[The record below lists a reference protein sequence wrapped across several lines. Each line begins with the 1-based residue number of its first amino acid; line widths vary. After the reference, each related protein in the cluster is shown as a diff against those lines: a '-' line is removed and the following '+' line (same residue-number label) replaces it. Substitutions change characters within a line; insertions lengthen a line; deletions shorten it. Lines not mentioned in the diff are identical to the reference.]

1 MHPIGRNSLDLASW
15 LDSFILAYS
24 HLVHLG
30 KLLEK
35 NLQKSL
41 TWKKS
46 QCEVAAL
53 MSGAFSTTIVNR
65 WRKMQEAFDLD
76 QTQPDP
82 YEEIDHR
89 EWCPF
94 RDPLA
99 CSD

>member
-1 MHPIGRNSLDLASW
+1 MRPIGGNSSDLVSW

-24 HLVHLG
+24 HPVHLG

-35 NLQKSL
+35 NLRKSL

-46 QCEVAAL
+46 QREVAAL
-53 MSGAFSTTIVNR
+53 MSGAFSATIVDG
-65 WRKMQEAFDLD
+65 WRKMREAFDLD

-82 YEEIDHR
+82 YKEIDHC